1 MRSYRPDLATER
13 FPQPTL
19 TPVAEMA
26 RANRAKL
33 FDLFEET
40 GGSIVYMRG
49 GSVQHR
55 YDTDTEAPFRQES
68 RFWYL
73 SGVAEP
79 DYHLV
84 LDLASRTFHLFTP
97 RRDTQYAVWNGRVRS
112 LDEIREAYAPDELHY
127 DDQLGEVIAS
137 LAPGRVFLVDA
148 DAERAWTEHLA
159 AHAAGVFDPASA
171 ECDTLSLNDA
181 LVHCRLHKSEAEL
194 ERMRYAGQVNSY
206 AHSEVLKALQPG
218 ATEYGMRAV
227 LESHL
232 IRHGLLHPAYSGIY
246 ASGTNSAIL
255 HYVENTRRMEAG
267 ELFLIDAGFEYMGYS
282 SDTTRTW
289 PVSGRFTDDQR
300 WIYAVALHAH
310 KQAVDGVAAGARME
324 DLHLA
329 ACRTIVEGLRD
340 GGLLRGTTEELM
352 DKNVFALFFPHGLG
366 HFLGLDTHDPGGYP
380 KGVDRIE
387 RPGIRYLRARREL
400 EPGMVVTIEPGVYF
414 IPALLAPAFAD
425 PALSPHLVRERIEPL
440 LGFGGI
446 RIEDNLAVTETGH
459 ENLTDV
465 VKEIDDIEAV
475 MRDAAAGR

>member
-1 MRSYRPDLATER
+1 MRPYTPDLAT
-13 FPQPTL
+13 PVLPHPPL
-19 TPVAEMA
+19 TPVADMA
-26 RANRAKL
+26 RAHREKL

-40 GGSIVYMRG
+40 ADTLVYLRG
-49 GSVQHR
+49 ASVQTRH
-55 YDTDTEAPFRQES
+55 DTDTEIPFRQES

-73 SGVAEP
+73 SGVSEP
-79 DYHLV
+79 DYHLL
-84 LDLASRTFHLFTP
+84 LDLSSRTLHLFTP
-97 RRDTQYAVWNGRVRS
+97 RRDTQYAVWNGRVRTEE
-112 LDEIREAYAPDELHY
+112 EILQAYGPDALHY
-127 DDQLGEVIAS
+127 DDRLGHVLAS
-137 LAPGRVFLVDA
+137 LSPRRILLA
-148 DAERAWTEHLA
+148 DEADRTALTGAASGAIDLSGVTFDTE
-159 AHAAGVFDPASA
+159 
-171 ECDTLSLNDA
+171 TLHDA
-181 LVHCRLHKSEAEL
+181 LIFCRLHKTEAEL
-194 ERMRYAGQVNSY
+194 ERLRHAGAVNSY
-206 AHSEVLKALQPG
+206 AHTEVLRALQPG

-246 ASGTNSAIL
+246 ASGANSAIL
-255 HYVENTRRMEAG
+255 HYVENTRTMHAG

-289 PVSGRFTDDQR
+289 PVSGRFTDTQR
-300 WIYAVALHAH
+300 WIYEVTLQAH
-310 KQAVDGVAAGARME
+310 KQAVAAVAAGVRME

-329 ACRTIVEGLRD
+329 ACRTIVEGLRE
-340 GGLLRGTTEELM
+340 GGLLKGTPEELM

-400 EPGMVVTIEPGVYF
+400 EPGMVVTIEPGLYF
-414 IPALLAPAFAD
+414 IPALLIPAFSD
-425 PALSPHLVRERIEPL
+425 PALAPHLVRERIEPL
-440 LGFGGI
+440 LDFGGI

-465 VKEIDDIEAV
+465 VKEVDDIEAV